1 CENTEVMLLNEKNEL
16 VTGDEQGEI
25 CVRGCSLALGYYN
38 NPVKTEEVFVQNPLQ
53 TKYKELIY
61 RTGDIGR
68 YNQYGEIVFCAR
80 KDAQIKH
87 MGHRIELGEIEAA
100 MDKVPEIVRSCC
112 IFDTVKSKIVAFYEG
127 DIERRLLA
135 KALGQYVPAFM
146 VPNVFRQ
153 VERMPLTKNGKIDRK
168 ALTAMYQEEKK

>member
-1 CENTEVMLLNEKNEL
+1 
-16 VTGDEQGEI
+16 
-25 CVRGCSLALGYYN
+25 
-38 NPVKTEEVFVQNPLQ
+38 
-53 TKYKELIY
+53 
-61 RTGDIGR
+61 
-68 YNQYGEIVFCAR
+68 
-80 KDAQIKH
+80 

-112 IFDTVKSKIVAFYEG
+112 IFDTAKSKIVAFYEG
-127 DIERRLLA
+127 EIERRPLA

-168 ALTAMYQEEKK
+168 ALTEMYQEEGK

>member
-1 CENTEVMLLNEKNEL
+1 MYRTVDL
-16 VTGDEQGEI
+16 
-25 CVRGCSLALGYYN
+25 SYYN
-38 NPVKTEEVFVQNPLQ
+38 ERG
-53 TKYKELIY
+53 ELCFA
-61 RTGDIGR
+61 T
-68 YNQYGEIVFCAR
+68 R
-80 KDAQIKH
+80 KDFQIKH

-127 DIERRLLA
+127 DIERRPLA

-153 VERMPLTKNGKIDRK
+153 VESMPLTKNGKIDRK